1 MQKTTDNRG
10 RKKIAPS
17 VVTVLI
23 LLYIVPVL
31 IGIIRAFGFWGQQG
45 ETGLLVFLLLYLFF
59 GGAVV
64 GGVLK
69 ALAERLREIDGG
81 EEEDASQY

>member
-1 MQKTTDNRG
+1 MRKTTDNRG
-10 RKKIAPS
+10 RKKIAPI